1 MTLTDL
7 IKESNQLMRA
17 LNTDFKVASNENNAM
32 PLMVYKEKLDSDL
45 VDMRQ
50 MYEEKK
56 RIIDECLAEQINLC
70 NQLNEE
76 LRGLSTD
83 PLASETDVEEFKS
96 YLLDLKSEKLHRV
109 NEIEFL
115 KRKINDLCDEMDLM
129 ISESVHER

>member
-1 MTLTDL
+1 
-7 IKESNQLMRA
+7 MRA

-129 ISESVHER
+129 VSESVHER

>member
-70 NQLNEE
+70 NQLNED

>member
-70 NQLNEE
+70 NQLNED

-129 ISESVHER
+129 VSESVHER